1 MEGLDDLLDAVRR
14 RYVELRASE
23 HRQARLLAHLES
35 PSHWE
40 ADTQDYPSP
49 DTVPFPKRMRITYA
63 ACHPECGPVSSS
75 SMGARKS
82 ASVVVRACSGPSV
95 PTTFYSP
102 SSVSHAVSRG
112 LRV

>member
-49 DTVPFPKRMRITYA
+49 DTVPFPKRMRITYP
-63 ACHPECGPVSSS
+63 ACHPECGTREFIVEGSTQECRRR
-75 SMGARKS
+75 GALMFRTVG
-82 ASVVVRACSGPSV
+82 ADYVLQP
-95 PTTFYSP
+95 
-102 SSVSHAVSRG
+102 
-112 LRV
+112 

>member
-1 MEGLDDLLDAVRR
+1 MASLDDLLDAVRR

-23 HRQARLLAHLES
+23 HRQSRLLAHLES

-63 ACHPECGPVSSS
+63 ACHAGC
-75 SMGARKS
+75 
-82 ASVVVRACSGPSV
+82 VVR
-95 PTTFYSP
+95 
-102 SSVSHAVSRG
+102 SR
-112 LRV
+112 V